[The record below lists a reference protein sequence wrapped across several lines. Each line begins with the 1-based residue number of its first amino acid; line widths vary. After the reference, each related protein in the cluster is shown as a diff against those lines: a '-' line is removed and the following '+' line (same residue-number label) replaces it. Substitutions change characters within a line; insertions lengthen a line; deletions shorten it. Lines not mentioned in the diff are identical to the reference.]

1 MIRKCSWSPYT
12 PPKKMGLVGLLISSN
27 GNCPNLSS
35 PQESTQG
42 LAQRAKG
49 GEGPWHQVWPLH
61 PDSTSDLELIRAG
74 SQIFW
79 SDSGARTWKVVN
91 QKFAEAHRNMLQP
104 SAIFKSFLKI
114 MKIQI
119 SVIGHLYI
127 SWDEQCRIY
136 VGNSKAAAKHSCQS
150 HLIYFNRPVGPWLQG
165 QESVYQS
172 DILEIVTSS
181 STSVSLSKKHRSVS
195 PHYCSSA
202 VLSGSE
208 LSRGLSISIQ
218 TATVDGQQGDYLG
231 ILSTFRS
238 SRRSYTAG
246 HAAEAHIEFCD

>member
-1 MIRKCSWSPYT
+1 M
-12 PPKKMGLVGLLISSN
+12 
-27 GNCPNLSS
+27 
-35 PQESTQG
+35 
-42 LAQRAKG
+42 
-49 GEGPWHQVWPLH
+49 
-61 PDSTSDLELIRAG
+61 
-74 SQIFW
+74 
-79 SDSGARTWKVVN
+79 
-91 QKFAEAHRNMLQP
+91 
-104 SAIFKSFLKI
+104 
-114 MKIQI
+114 
-119 SVIGHLYI
+119 
-127 SWDEQCRIY
+127 
-136 VGNSKAAAKHSCQS
+136 
-150 HLIYFNRPVGPWLQG
+150 GPWLQG

-181 STSVSLSKKHRSVS
+181 STSVSLSKKHWSVS

-246 HAAEAHIEFCD
+246 HAAEAHIEFCDWRQLKVSLCLFVQVCPWSLPSGALWVFRSLCAGSLPESHCVWATAVWSCVDLCPAYGLQVHVVNGLGPLVTW